1 MAVDRFPF
9 LSDDPAAPGRRAEWA
24 DVWGLR
30 SIWLLLPVLTGPAV
44 ADALHDMDAAPRST
58 ASATLWVLW
67 AVGLTAT
74 LVPLPLTLT
83 ALRLGGPAVAT
94 LAAWSAEATSVAVHA
109 ACALATAALVVLATF
124 AAPVADRF
132 VDGASYGDERRFL
145 LRAPGPV
152 ALVLGPLATVVAIA
166 GATVGPILLL
176 ESRWVAGGV
185 VTGLGATLAAMAVR
199 SLHRLARRWI
209 VLVPAGF
216 VLHDHLALAEPTL
229 LQRASLEHLGAAS
242 SNTRADDL
250 TQHARGLA
258 IEIRCRRPH
267 DVLPAGPRG
276 GVEVRAIAAFLCSP
290 ARPDVVLAAA
300 ARRRLPV
307 G

>member
-1 MAVDRFPF
+1 MDRFPF

-24 DVWGLR
+24 HVWGLR
-30 SIWLLLPVLTGPAV
+30 SIWLLLPVLTGPAA
-44 ADALHDMDAAPRST
+44 ADALNDMDAAPRST

-83 ALRLGGPAVAT
+83 ALRLGGPAVAA
-94 LAAWSAEATSVAVHA
+94 LAAWSAEATSDAVHA
-109 ACALATAALVVLATF
+109 AFALAAGALVVLATF

-229 LQRASLEHLGAAS
+229 LQRAGLEHLAQHRRTPVPMTSPSTLEDWPLKSGAVG
-242 SNTRADDL
+242 
-250 TQHARGLA
+250 H
-258 IEIRCRRPH
+258 RRPTC
-267 DVLPAGPRG
+267 RCTW
-276 GVEVRAIAAFLCSP
+276 RS
-290 ARPDVVLAAA
+290 
-300 ARRRLPV
+300 
-307 G
+307 

>member
-94 LAAWSAEATSVAVHA
+94 LAAWSAEATSDAVHA
-109 ACALATAALVVLATF
+109 AFALATAALVVLATF

-185 VTGLGATLAAMAVR
+185 ATGLGATLAAMAVR

-229 LQRASLEHLGAAS
+229 LQRAGLEHLGAAS

-276 GVEVRAIAAFLCSP
+276 GVEVRAIDAFLCSP
-290 ARPDVVLAAA
+290 ARPDVVLAEA

>member
-1 MAVDRFPF
+1 
-9 LSDDPAAPGRRAEWA
+9 
-24 DVWGLR
+24 
-30 SIWLLLPVLTGPAV
+30 
-44 ADALHDMDAAPRST
+44 MDAAPRST

-83 ALRLGGPAVAT
+83 ALRLGGPAVAA
-94 LAAWSAEATSVAVHA
+94 LAAWSAEATSDAVHA
-109 ACALATAALVVLATF
+109 AFALAAAALVVLATF

-229 LQRASLEHLGAAS
+229 LQRAGLEHLGAAS

-267 DVLPAGPRG
+267 DVLPAGARG
-276 GVEVRAIAAFLCSP
+276 EVEVRAIDAFLCSP
-290 ARPDVVLAAA
+290 ARPDVVLAEA

>member
-1 MAVDRFPF
+1 MAVDRFLF
-9 LSDDPAAPGRRAEWA
+9 LSGDPADPGRRAESA
-24 DVWGLR
+24 NVWGLR
-30 SIWLLLPVLTGPAV
+30 AIWLVLPVLAGPAV
-44 ADALHDMDAAPRST
+44 ANALHDMDATPRST
-58 ASATLWVLW
+58 ASAALWVLW

-94 LAAWSAEATSVAVHA
+94 LAVWSAEATSDAVHA
-109 ACALATAALVVLATF
+109 AFALTAAVLVVLATF
-124 AAPVADRF
+124 GAPVADRF

-152 ALVLGPLATVVAIA
+152 ALVLGPTATVVAIS

-176 ESRWVAGGV
+176 DSRWVVGGV
-185 VTGLGATLAAMAVR
+185 TTGLGGALAAMAVR
-199 SLHRLARRWI
+199 SLHRLTRRWI

-229 LQRASLEHLGAAS
+229 LQRAGLEHLRAAS
-242 SNTRADDL
+242 SNTGADDL

-267 DVLPAGPRG
+267 DVLPAGSRG
-276 GVEVRAIAAFLCSP
+276 EVEVRTIDAFLCSP
-290 ARPDVVLAAA
+290 ARPDVVLAEA

-307 G
+307 C

>member
-1 MAVDRFPF
+1 MAVDRFLF
-9 LSDDPAAPGRRAEWA
+9 LSGDPAAPGRRAERA

-30 SIWLLLPVLTGPAV
+30 SIWLLLPVLVGPAV
-44 ADALHDMDAAPRST
+44 ADALHDMGPTPRST
-58 ASATLWVLW
+58 ASIALWVLW

-74 LVPLPLTLT
+74 LIPLPLTLT
-83 ALRLGGPAVAT
+83 VLRLGGPAVAA
-94 LAAWSAEATSVAVHA
+94 LAVWSAEATNANVHA
-109 ACALATAALVVLATF
+109 AFALIAAALIGLATF

-152 ALVLGPLATVVAIA
+152 ALVLGPAATVVAIA
-166 GATVGPILLL
+166 GATVGPIMLLD
-176 ESRWVAGGV
+176 SRWVAGGIA
-185 VTGLGATLAAMAVR
+185 TALGATLAAMAVR
-199 SLHRLARRWI
+199 SLHRLVRRWI
-209 VLVPAGF
+209 VFVPAGF

-229 LQRASLEHLGAAS
+229 LQRAGLEHLGAAP
-242 SNTRADDL
+242 SNTCADDL

-267 DVLPAGPRG
+267 DVLPAGLRG
-276 GVEVRAIAAFLCSP
+276 EVEVRTVDAFLCSP
-290 ARPDVVLAAA
+290 ARPDVVLAEAA
-300 ARRRLPV
+300 LRRLPV

>member
-1 MAVDRFPF
+1 VWF
-9 LSDDPAAPGRRAEWA
+9 LRTLW
-24 DVWGLR
+24 V
-30 SIWLLLPVLTGPAV
+30 LLPVLMGPSV
-44 ADALHDMDAAPRST
+44 ADALHEMDPNPRST
-58 ASATLWVLW
+58 ASAVLWALW

-83 ALRLGGPAVAT
+83 ALRLGGPAAAV
-94 LAAWSAEATSVAVHA
+94 LAVWSATGTDAAVHA
-109 ACALATAALVVLATF
+109 GLGLATGALVGLAAF
-124 AAPVADRF
+124 AAPVADHF

-152 ALVLGPLATVVAIA
+152 ALVLGPAATAVALAGTTIGPALLLDSRRTAGALATLA
-166 GATVGPILLL
+166 GMP
-176 ESRWVAGGV
+176 
-185 VTGLGATLAAMAVR
+185 LAAMAVR

-229 LQRASLEHLGAAS
+229 LQRAGLERLGAAP
-242 SNTRADDL
+242 ADGGAEDL

-258 IEIRCRRPH
+258 IEVRCRRPH
-267 DVLPAGPRG
+267 DVLPAGRRG
-276 GVEVRAIAAFLCSP
+276 RTEVRAIEAFLCSP
-290 ARPDVVLAAA
+290 ARPDVVLAEA